1 MKKFVLVILSV
12 LIILVIGRFLSIEPT
27 LRGFYQ
33 SDEVNVCFVQMLFR
47 EKDNSFV
54 EWISNREVDR
64 GTYIKIDTNV
74 YIIKSNKQNVEI
86 TLNGDNSF
94 EISINKLNEGNPITM
109 KNISSE
115 DYNRSFG
122 NFDDVDEY
130 KSLLD

>member
-1 MKKFVLVILSV
+1 MKKFTLIILLV
-12 LIILVIGRFLSIEPT
+12 LIILVILRCLSIEPT

-33 SDEVNVCFVQMLFR
+33 SDEVNGYYIQILFR

-64 GTYIKIDTNV
+64 GTFTKIDTNY
-74 YIIKSNKQNVEI
+74 YIIKGNKQNFEI

-94 EISINKLNEGNPITM
+94 EISINKLNIGNPFTM

-115 DYNRSFG
+115 DHNRGFG

-130 KSLLD
+130 KYLLD